1 MQFPMKHLAIAAIFA
16 CAGTTFAQQAA
27 PAKPA
32 APAAKAAPA
41 PDKPAAAA
49 AAKPAAAPAMVAGVL
64 NGETV
69 KIAFID
75 PLSGPFA
82 NVGQNQLKSW
92 QFVTERLSGAKNP
105 AGVKFE
111 VVGFDNKGSPQ
122 ESLNSLKAAIDQGF
136 RYVTQGN
143 GSGAA
148 LAISD
153 AVAKHNERNPG
164 KEVIYLNYAAVDPAL
179 TNEKCDYWH
188 FRLDADTSMKMEA
201 LTSFMKDQPKVSK
214 VYLLNQNYSHGQQVA
229 KFFKEGIARKRPDVK
244 IVGEDLHPIGQ
255 VKDFAPY
262 VAKIKQSGADTI
274 VTGNWGADLTLLVKA
289 LNDAGLKLPM
299 YTYYAGVTRNTDRAG
314 RGRRQQVYVISY
326 GHSNHTGEL
335 GAMAADFKK
344 KFNDD
349 YYTMAT
355 LNGTLLLGEAMAKAK
370 SSNPVAVAK
379 ALEGLS
385 VKSFAGDAMMRGSDH
400 QLQQS
405 MFVTKWQ
412 KADKKYP
419 YSVEN
424 TGYTFVPIK
433 QMDPYVASTP
443 TSCQMKRPS
452 AG

>member
-1 MQFPMKHLAIAAIFA
+1 MKFAMNLVAASAVFL
-16 CAGTTFAQQAA
+16 CAGVAFAQS
-27 PAKPA
+27 
-32 APAAKAAPA
+32 
-41 PDKPAAAA
+41 
-49 AAKPAAAPAMVAGVL
+49 
-64 NGETV
+64 GETV

-92 QFVTERLSGAKNP
+92 QYVAERFSGAKNV
-105 AGVKFE
+105 AGVNFT
-111 VVGFDNKGSPQ
+111 VTGFDNKGSPQ

-153 AVAKHNERNPG
+153 AVSKHNARNPG
-164 KEVIYLNYAAVDPAL
+164 KEVIYLNYAAVDPSL
-179 TNEKCDYWH
+179 TNDKCDYWH
-188 FRLDADTSMKMEA
+188 FRLDADTTMKMEA
-201 LTSFMKDQPKVSK
+201 LTTFMKDQPKVKS

-229 KFFKEGIARKRPDVK
+229 KYFKEGVALKRPDIK
-244 IVGEDLHPIGQ
+244 IAGEDLHPIGQ

-274 VTGNWGADLTLLVKA
+274 VTGNWGADLTLFVKA

-299 YTYYAGVTRNTDRAG
+299 YTYYAQVTGTPTALSAG
-314 RGRRQQVYVISY
+314 GDSEVYVISY
-326 GHSNHTGEL
+326 GHANHTGEIN
-335 GAMAADFKK
+335 AMTTEFKK

-349 YYTMAT
+349 YYTLAT
-355 LNGTLLLGEAMAKAK
+355 YNGIQLMSAAIAKAK
-370 SSNPVAVAK
+370 SSDPVKVAA

-385 VKSFAGDAMMRGSDH
+385 VKSFAGEVQMRKSDH

-412 KADKKYP
+412 KVDKQNP

-424 TGYTFVPIK
+424 TGYTFAPVK

-443 TSCQMKRPS
+443 TSCQMKRPT
-452 AG
+452 

>member
-1 MQFPMKHLAIAAIFA
+1 MKFSMKLVAATA
-16 CAGTTFAQQAA
+16 AALCVGGAFAQ
-27 PAKPA
+27 K
-32 APAAKAAPA
+32 
-41 PDKPAAAA
+41 
-49 AAKPAAAPAMVAGVL
+49 
-64 NGETV
+64 GETV

-92 QFVTERLSGAKNP
+92 QFAAERLGGAKNV

-111 VVGFDNKGSPQ
+111 VTGFDNKGSPQ

-143 GSGAA
+143 GSGAG

-153 AVAKHNERNPG
+153 AVAKHNARNPG
-164 KEVIYLNYAAVDPAL
+164 KEVIYLNYAAVDPSM

-188 FRLDADTSMKMEA
+188 FRLDADTTMKMEA
-201 LTSFMKDQPKVSK
+201 LTTFMKDQPKVKK
-214 VYLLNQNYSHGQQVA
+214 VFLLNQNYSHGQQVA
-229 KFFKEGIARKRPDVK
+229 KYFKEGIARKRPDVQ
-244 IVGEDLHPIGQ
+244 IVGDDLHPIGQ

-274 VTGNWGADLTLLVKA
+274 VTGNWGADLTLFVKA

-299 YTYYAGVTRNTDRAG
+299 YTYYAQVTGTPTALAAG
-314 RGRRQQVYVISY
+314 GEGEVYVIAY
-326 GHSNHTGEL
+326 GHNNQTGEI

-349 YYTMAT
+349 YYTYAT
-355 LNGTLLLGEAMAKAK
+355 YNGINLMSAAIAKAR
-370 SSNPVAVAK
+370 SSDPVKVAA
-379 ALEGLS
+379 ALEGLT
-385 VKSFAGDAMMRGSDH
+385 VKSFAGEVQMRKSDH
-400 QLQQS
+400 QLQQP
-405 MFVTKWQ
+405 MYVTKWQ
-412 KADKKYP
+412 KVDKKNP

-424 TGYTFVPIK
+424 TGYTFVEVK

-443 TSCQMKRPS
+443 TSCQMKRP
-452 AG
+452 G

>member
-1 MQFPMKHLAIAAIFA
+1 MKSAIKNVAACVMLAGASVA
-16 CAGTTFAQQAA
+16 FAQ
-27 PAKPA
+27 K
-32 APAAKAAPA
+32 
-41 PDKPAAAA
+41 
-49 AAKPAAAPAMVAGVL
+49 
-64 NGETV
+64 GETV

-82 NVGQNQLKSW
+82 NVGQNQLNSW
-92 QFVTERLSGAKNP
+92 QFVAERLSGARNP

-111 VVGFDNKGSPQ
+111 VTGFDNKGSPQ

-153 AVAKHNERNPG
+153 AVSKHNARNPG
-164 KEVIYLNYAAVDPAL
+164 KEVVFLNYAAVDPAL

-188 FRLDADTSMKMEA
+188 FRLDAGTSMKMEA
-201 LTSFMKDQPKVSK
+201 LTTFMKDQTKVSK
-214 VYLLNQNYSHGQQVA
+214 VYLLNQNYSRGQQVA
-229 KFFKEGIARKRPDVK
+229 KYFKDGIARKRPDVK
-244 IVGEDLHPIGQ
+244 IVGEDLHPLGQ

-274 VTGNWGADLTLLVKA
+274 VTGNWGADLTLFVKA
-289 LNDAGLKLPM
+289 LNDSGLKLPM
-299 YTYYAGVTRNTDRAG
+299 YTYYAQVTGTPTALAAG
-314 RGRRQQVYVISY
+314 GESEVYVIAH
-326 GHSNHTGEL
+326 GHANHKGDV
-335 GAMAADFKK
+335 GAMSAEFKK

-349 YYTMAT
+349 YYTYAT
-355 LNGTLLLGEAMAKAK
+355 YNGVGLLGAAIAKAK
-370 SSNPVAVAK
+370 SSDPVKVA
-379 ALEGLS
+379 ASLEDLS
-385 VKSFAGDAMMRGSDH
+385 FASFAGEVKMRKTDH

-412 KADKKYP
+412 KVDSANP

-424 TGYTFVPIK
+424 TGYTFAPIK

-443 TSCQMKRPS
+443 TSCQMKRSP
-452 AG
+452 A